1 MRTPMIIISTVFV
14 FIGLY
19 ITMSWGGPLA
29 DLASSG
35 EPRITGIDSIK
46 AAIQSRAGQARRPQ
60 YMARARQPQHLP
72 RQASRIKKP
81 SLAQLLSD
89 ETSTG
94 KTKQMEKNADVG
106 LKPSSSGQYASA
118 EYFPTSP
125 GTTWTYLVDGSK
137 TSNVKVLP
145 EVAIVGGIET
155 SIAVNTKTGVSIC
168 FTSDSDGI
176 LIHREL
182 IPNSYIQGT
191 DIVDLLV
198 TFIPPIR
205 LADGLV
211 EAAQTAYSIGT
222 ARYTLLPQRRVID
235 LDYTATYTLQTRK
248 EVAIPAGTLDALHF
262 HGTFAIS
269 GDLESETFYLS
280 KNIGLVKGLVKSA
293 DHKRVTEL
301 SFISS
306 GP

>member
-1 MRTPMIIISTVFV
+1 MRIRMIIISTVFA
-14 FIGLY
+14 FIGFY
-19 ITMSWGGPLA
+19 ITMSWAGPLA

-35 EPRITGIDSIK
+35 APRTMGIDSIE
-46 AAIQSRAGQARRPQ
+46 AAIQSRAVRTGRSHNVGR
-60 YMARARQPQHLP
+60 YSQPQHLP
-72 RQASRIKKP
+72 RQNLRNKKP
-81 SLAQLLSD
+81 SLVQLLSD
-89 ETSTG
+89 ETSMG
-94 KTKQMEKNADVG
+94 KTKQMERIADLE
-106 LKPSSSGQYASA
+106 LKPSSPGQYVSA
-118 EYFPTSP
+118 EYFPASP
-125 GTTWTYLVDGSK
+125 GKTWTYLVNGSK

-145 EVAIVGGIET
+145 EVAIVKGVET
-155 SIAVNTKTGVSIC
+155 SIAVNKKTGVSIC
-168 FTSDSDGI
+168 FTSDSEGI
-176 LIHREL
+176 QIHREL
-182 IPNSYIQGT
+182 IPNTYIQGA
-191 DIVDLLV
+191 DFVDLLV

-211 EAAQTAYSIGT
+211 EVAQTTYSIGT